1 MHARRLLL
9 TTAVLLAGVA
19 LAQTSGTG
27 SQPSG
32 TGNPSLGDLKYPSVN
47 PTPNSTGSTSQPPGT
62 YGTTPTP
69 NLSGPSLTPPSS
81 NALGTTPSPEAI
93 LTELHAA
100 NQSEVDLGRVAEQR
114 GHDKAVKGY
123 GTHMV
128 KAHTA
133 MDKDLQSWAKK
144 NHVTVGAPPAEAVQE
159 TQQLKDRLGQLSGA
173 EFDKAYMQAMAE
185 DHAKDLDKVKT
196 FEQQTGNK
204 SLKSLLGKA
213 EKETASHKK
222 DADKLVQKLGAT
234 AAR

>member
-1 MHARRLLL
+1 MNCRRPLL
-9 TTAVLLAGVA
+9 TAVLLIAGTA
-19 LAQTSGTG
+19 LAQSSGTT

-32 TGNPSLGDLKYPSVN
+32 TGGDLKYPSVN
-47 PTPNSTGSTSQPPGT
+47 PTPNSTGSTSQPPGA

-69 NLSGPSLTPPSS
+69 NPSGQSLTGPTSS
-81 NALGTTPSPEAI
+81 ALGTTPSPEAI

-100 NQSEVDLGRVAEQR
+100 NESEVDLGKVAEQR
-114 GHDKAVKGY
+114 AHDKAVKGF
-123 GTHMV
+123 GKHMV
-128 KAHTA
+128 KAHTG

-144 NHVTVGAPPAEAVQE
+144 NKVTVGPPPAEAAQE
-159 TQQLKDRLGQLSGA
+159 TQQLKDRLQQLSGA

-196 FEQQTGNK
+196 FEQQTDNK
-204 SLKSLLGKA
+204 SLKKLLGKA
-213 EKETASHKK
+213 EKEIASHKK

>member
-1 MHARRLLL
+1 MNLRRPLL
-9 TTAVLLAGVA
+9 TAAILVAGAA
-19 LAQTSGTG
+19 LAQTSGTT
-27 SQPSG
+27 SQPSQPS
-32 TGNPSLGDLKYPSVN
+32 TGGDLKYPSVN
-47 PTPNSTGSTSQPPGT
+47 PTPNTTGSTSQPPGA

-69 NLSGPSLTPPSS
+69 NPSGQSLTAPTS

-100 NQSEVDLGRVAEQR
+100 NQSEVDLGKVAEQR
-114 GHDKAVKGY
+114 GHDKDVKGF
-123 GTHMV
+123 GKHMV

-159 TQQLKDRLGQLSGA
+159 TQQLKDRLQALSGA

-185 DHAKDLDKVKT
+185 DHAKDLDAVKT

-204 SLKSLLGKA
+204 SL
-213 EKETASHKK
+213 
-222 DADKLVQKLGAT
+222 
-234 AAR
+234 